1 MYRPLRIVLTGLAAA
16 ATLSSPA
23 LAQTAGA
30 GAAAYP
36 SKAIR
41 FILPFP
47 PGSGT
52 DIGARILA
60 QQVSVQTGQPVVVD
74 NRAGGN
80 GLIAAQAAAQ
90 APADGYTV
98 FVTTMTT
105 QAVNLSLYKKL
116 PYDPAKDFAPV
127 TLLNKSPMLLI
138 VRAAPDAP
146 KSVAELSE
154 RIRRSPGKV
163 NFASGNTSSR
173 VGAEMYRSL
182 IGGEVVHVPYKGT
195 PQAIVDV
202 ISGQIDFMFP
212 DLSPAVPLV
221 KSGQLRALGVTGN
234 RRVGS
239 LPDVPTMAEAGVPV
253 DLVAWSGAFVPAGTP
268 RPIIDRL
275 NKLMHTAMS
284 SREYQEQAVKSGTE
298 PTPMSPE
305 QFGEFVR
312 SEVENWARAVKASG
326 IQPE

>member
-1 MYRPLRIVLTGLAAA
+1 MPGPLLKCLTGLLA
-16 ATLSSPA
+16 ATLLCASA
-23 LAQTAGA
+23 LAQP
-30 GAAAYP
+30 AYP
-36 SKAIR
+36 AKPIR

-60 QQVSVQTGQPVVVD
+60 QQITTQTGQPVVVD

-80 GLIAAQAAAQ
+80 GIIAAQAAAQ

-116 PYDPAKDFAPV
+116 PYDPAKDFAAV
-127 TLLNKSPMLLI
+127 TLLNRSPMVLI
-138 VRAAPDAP
+138 MRATPDTP
-146 KSVAELSE
+146 KNLAELTE
-154 RIRRSPGKV
+154 RIRRNPGKTT
-163 NFASGNTSSR
+163 FASGNTSSR
-173 VGAEMYRSL
+173 VGAELYRSL
-182 IGGEVVHVPYKGT
+182 IGGDALHVPYKGT

-221 KSGQLRALGVTGN
+221 KSGQLRALAVTGN

-268 RPIIDRL
+268 RPIIERL
-275 NKLMHTAMS
+275 NKLMHTAMA

-298 PTPMSPE
+298 PSPMSPE
-305 QFGEFVR
+305 QFAEFVR
-312 SEVENWARAVKASG
+312 AEVDNWGRAVKAAG

>member
-1 MYRPLRIVLTGLAAA
+1 MPGTLRIILTGLLAAA
-16 ATLSSPA
+16 SLCSSA
-23 LAQTAGA
+23 LAQPAP
-30 GAAAYP
+30 AAYP
-36 SKAIR
+36 NKPIR

-60 QQVSVQTGQPVVVD
+60 QQVSNQTGQPVVVD

-116 PYDPAKDFAPV
+116 PYDPVKDFAPV
-127 TLLNKSPMLLI
+127 TLLNRSPMLLI
-138 VRAAPDAP
+138 VRASADAP
-146 KSVAELSE
+146 KTLAELTE
-154 RIRRSPGKV
+154 RIRRNPGKTT
-163 NFASGNTSSR
+163 FASGNTSSR
-173 VGAEMYRSL
+173 VAAEMYRAL
-182 IGGEVVHVPYKGT
+182 TGTEVVHVPYKGT

-202 ISGQIDFMFP
+202 IGGQIEFMFP

-221 KSGQLRALGVTGN
+221 RSGQLRALAVTGN
-234 RRVGS
+234 RRVAS
-239 LPDVPTMAEAGVPV
+239 VPDVPTMAKAGVPI
-253 DLVAWSGAFVPAGTP
+253 DLVAWSGAFVPAATP
-268 RPIIDRL
+268 RAVVERL
-275 NKLMHTAMS
+275 NKLLHTAMA

-298 PTPMSPE
+298 PSPMSPE
-305 QFGEFVR
+305 QFGDFVR
-312 SEVENWARAVKASG
+312 SEVDNWGRAVKAAG